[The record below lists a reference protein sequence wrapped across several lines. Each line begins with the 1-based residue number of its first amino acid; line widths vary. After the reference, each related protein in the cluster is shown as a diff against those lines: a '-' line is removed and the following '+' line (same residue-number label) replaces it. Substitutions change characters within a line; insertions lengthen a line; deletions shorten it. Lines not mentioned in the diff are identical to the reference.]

1 MARARE
7 FLLCPIRPGRA
18 DPLQIQIE
26 QPGRILPQDLL
37 ALRIRKFECLDK
49 SDRLVRTS
57 DQMGVVRP
65 YAEVLPPNEL
75 EGAAYRRHMNRS
87 GCTSKYHR

>member
-57 DQMGVVRP
+57 DRMGAVRP
-65 YAEVLPPNEL
+65 DEEVIRSHEL
-75 EGAAYRRHMNRS
+75 EGAAHRQHMK
-87 GCTSKYHR
+87 GDQV